1 LGLVLSAGCRSF
13 REGTLLCVWVLFLPV
28 YRSDL
33 WWSSITTEPSIN
45 RFNCHIDQSK
55 FASSLPRPKTSRLL
69 VVRTG
74 QTWIRCVGVSSDS
87 GSLQSLQMAG
97 RPAWGLIFWFWCLR
111 RKQWPVMNWTSE
123 PIVFL
128 LHLPSNGA
136 ILFVLIVLKKSRVS
150 VE

>member
-1 LGLVLSAGCRSF
+1 V
-13 REGTLLCVWVLFLPV
+13 CVCVLFLPV

-33 WWSSITTEPSIN
+33 WRSSITTEPSIN

-97 RPAWGLIFWFWCLR
+97 RPACDGDDV
-111 RKQWPVMNWTSE
+111 PS
-123 PIVFL
+123 FL
-128 LHLPSNGA
+128 ELLGSSASQYN
-136 ILFVLIVLKKSRVS
+136 RVCKTN
-150 VE
+150 VV